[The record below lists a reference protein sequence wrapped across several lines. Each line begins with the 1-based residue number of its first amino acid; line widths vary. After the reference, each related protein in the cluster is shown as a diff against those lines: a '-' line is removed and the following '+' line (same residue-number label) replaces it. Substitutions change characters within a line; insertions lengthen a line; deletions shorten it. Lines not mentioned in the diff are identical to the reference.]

1 MNNKQIEPGAHVLD
15 TKRGRVGVVIEL
27 AEAPEYPGEHG
38 WTHYRIK
45 FNTWFRRTRWAYAS
59 DLRVV
64 KIIVLLI
71 AALLALSTQA
81 SAQQASYH
89 HDGPAILP
97 DDGVTPGV
105 VRTSDA
111 SEICNPKFRTKPW
124 RKTTQAMKNHVYAAY
139 GVARNKGMC
148 RGGCE
153 VDHRLPLELGGL
165 DDERNLWPQPSQP
178 LPGFHQKDK
187 LENALKKA
195 VCKDHSMSL
204 AEAQKMLLG
213 DWYSAYEVVVLVTV
227 AR

>member
-1 MNNKQIEPGAHVLD
+1 MAKFVTGCRE
-15 TKRGRVGVVIEL
+15 RGT
-27 AEAPEYPGEHG
+27 
-38 WTHYRIK
+38 W
-45 FNTWFRRTRWAYAS
+45 WFRIRGGYGLHWKNTKLHPLVFSERQRLVPHLAIGNWSFKLLRPYAIA
-59 DLRVV
+59 LF
-64 KIIVLLI
+64 LLFS
-71 AALLALSTQA
+71 ASVA
-81 SAQQASYH
+81 SAQQAHYG

-97 DDGVTPGV
+97 DPNVTPGV
-105 VRTSDA
+105 IRTSDE

-139 GVARNKGMC
+139 GVERNKGMC

-204 AEAQKMLLG
+204 AEAQKALMG
-213 DWYSAYEVVVLVTV
+213 DWYTAYL
-227 AR
+227 ALR